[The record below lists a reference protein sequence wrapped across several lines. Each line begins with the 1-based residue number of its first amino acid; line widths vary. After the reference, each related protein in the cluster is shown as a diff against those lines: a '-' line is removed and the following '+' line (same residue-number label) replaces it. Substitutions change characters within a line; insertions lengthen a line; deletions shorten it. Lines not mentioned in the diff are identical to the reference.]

1 MDMDAE
7 DGEGEDRWEDDGI
20 DVDGADT
27 PKKKKVKRNNGA
39 VAVVAAGG
47 RGPRTDQQL
56 AGIHD
61 ERQANCAVKLH
72 NLGQRP
78 QNMLA
83 KAGGQSSYSDKNA
96 KTSVFWQEEGGGKT
110 NR

>member
-61 ERQANCAVKLH
+61 ERVSISLEGYD
-72 NLGQRP
+72 LI
-78 QNMLA
+78 LIFL
-83 KAGGQSSYSDKNA
+83 
-96 KTSVFWQEEGGGKT
+96 VF
-110 NR
+110 